1 MVSLGSIPSVGIL
14 RISMGIAPVDNT
26 DNLLHGRDTVEFQAE
41 VVVDV
46 DDLETE
52 NPQEYVESVVEVGL
66 DTTYND
72 HVEFS
77 ALDVDRG
84 IVKVHLR
91 NIQADT
97 VQDAVESVDRIFGT
111 GLDTKYD
118 DHTSYEIHEVRAKGS
133 TS

>member
-1 MVSLGSIPSVGIL
+1 M
-14 RISMGIAPVDNT
+14 
-26 DNLLHGRDTVEFQAE
+26 EFQAE
-41 VVVDV
+41 VVVNV

-52 NPQEYVESVVEVGL
+52 NPQEYVASVVETGL
-66 DTTYND
+66 DNTYND
-72 HVEFS
+72 HVEFF

-97 VQDAVESVDRIFGT
+97 VQDAVESVDRIFGA
-111 GLDTKYD
+111 GLDAKYD
-118 DHTSYEIHEVRAKGS
+118 DHTSYEIMEVRAKGS